1 MKQQKRNTIFAGVSF
16 LETDQRISLGVS
28 CFEKRNTQVPSPV
41 SSASSAG
48 RGFAFRIHSSLGGVA
63 CWYIKPLK
71 LPKQHEKVGI
81 RKIPTWKSRD
91 WRNRK
96 QPYGVVGGNV
106 DICLRSGVK
115 SGEIWKG
122 RCEIR
127 CFVSRI
133 ETETFPAPS
142 ACVSRETKRKF
153 EASFLF
159 RFYFRVS
166 CETAPQK

>member
-96 QPYGVVGGNV
+96 EPYGVVGGNV

-115 SGEIWKG
+115 LGGNLE
-122 RCEIR
+122 RA
-127 CFVSRI
+127 SRI
-133 ETETFPAPS
+133 S
-142 ACVSRETKRKF
+142 
-153 EASFLF
+153 LF
-159 RFYFRVS
+159 RFKNGNRNISSALRVRFTRN
-166 CETAPQK
+166 ETLFKS